1 MLTRNKTQLSIVAV
15 GALLVI
21 DFVWFGFLPS
31 RKQLELIRKLEA
43 RQLGVVDVAET
54 QRGQVVAVRQELEQL
69 ERDMGELGRHIP
81 KEKSIGTFLTEMSI
95 LMTRHGLTKQ
105 MIIPRTETAGD
116 IAIRVPVAVHCEGKL
131 KAIYGFYE
139 DLKGIE
145 RLVRID
151 EMLLT
156 NDAHLAGH
164 LRMEAQFIIF
174 YQPDPIWEADRR
186 VSAL

>member
-1 MLTRNKTQLSIVAV
+1 MRSKTQLSIVAV

-43 RQLGVVDVAET
+43 RQMGVVDVAET
-54 QRGQVVAVRQELEQL
+54 QRGEVAAVRQELEQL
-69 ERDMGELGRHIP
+69 AQDMGEMGRHIP
-81 KEKSIGTFLTEMSI
+81 KEKSIGTFLTEMSLI
-95 LMTRHGLTKQ
+95 MTRHGLTKQ
-105 MIIPRTETAGD
+105 MIVPGPETAGD

-131 KAIYGFYE
+131 KAIHGFYE

-145 RLVRID
+145 RLVQID
-151 EMLLT
+151 EILLE
-156 NDAHLAGH
+156 NDAHLTGH

-174 YQPDPIWEADRR
+174 YQPDPIWEADKR
-186 VSAL
+186 VSVL